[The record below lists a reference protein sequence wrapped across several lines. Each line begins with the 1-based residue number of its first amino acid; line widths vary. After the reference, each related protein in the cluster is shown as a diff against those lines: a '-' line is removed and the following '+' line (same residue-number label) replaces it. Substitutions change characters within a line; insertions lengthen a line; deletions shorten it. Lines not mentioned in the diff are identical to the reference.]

1 MVFHMTHLETEA
13 QRSVFLAGLKLPSQ
27 EEEEEKQCDMKFST
41 LTFFAFNER
50 VSAMSQR
57 TLLYL
62 ADLKLCISECSF
74 EDSHT
79 GK

>member
-13 QRSVFLAGLKLPSQ
+13 QRSVLLVGLKLPSQ
-27 EEEEEKQCDMKFST
+27 EEEEKKCGMKTST
-41 LTFFAFNER
+41 LTFEFNEG
-50 VSAMSQR
+50 VSVMSQR

-79 GK
+79 RQ